1 MSVRADRARLLGYL
15 KPYLWPWFAGAM
27 VCMIGFSA
35 TSGVVPYLV
44 RTVVDDVLI
53 RSDAEGLAAV
63 IALVVVVFTFRGLLG
78 FGQAY
83 LGEYV
88 GQHIVFDVRRDLND
102 RIQHL
107 PAAFLDRTS
116 TGSLLSRVT
125 TDVLAL
131 RQALTDGAAA
141 LLRDVTTVL
150 VLIGVAFWLDS
161 TLAVIAFFVF
171 PAVVLPL
178 QRLSRRM
185 RRFSRSGLETLGNL
199 SALLQETIVGNRV
212 VKAFGMEDYEKA
224 RFDAESRSLVDTY
237 LKAARI
243 QAFTTPMVETSAAL
257 AVAAVLWLGADSVL
271 DGSRSAGSLLAFL
284 TALSLLYD
292 PFKKIVRT
300 NNVVQT
306 GLGAAARIFELLDE
320 PSEPAGGRDAEQPGV
335 EIAGFTDSI
344 RFEDVSFAYEQEPVL
359 EHADL
364 EIGAGE
370 IVALVG
376 PSGAGKSTIADLI
389 PRFYNPCEG
398 RITLD
403 GVPIDRIRLGSLRSQ
418 IAVVTQFTFLFNDTV
433 RNNIAYGRA
442 GIDDDDIH
450 AAARAAGA
458 DGFIRA
464 LPDGYETVV
473 GELGL
478 QLSGGQRQ
486 RLAIARALLK
496 DAPILILDEA
506 MTGLDAEAETQVQE
520 AVGNLMR
527 GRTTVVIAHRL
538 ATVQRADRIVVVDA
552 GRIAAIGTHDQLMEL
567 SSLYRRLY
575 ELQFQSGAPQS
586 AARRELGEG
595 SRVI

>member
-1 MSVRADRARLLGYL
+1 MSARADRARLLAYL
-15 KPYLWPWFAGAM
+15 RPYLWPWFAGAM

-35 TSGVVPYLV
+35 TSGVVPWLV
-44 RTVVDDVLI
+44 RTIVDDVLI
-53 RSDAEGLAAV
+53 RSDAAGLAAV

-107 PAAFLDRTS
+107 PAAYLDRTS

-125 TDVLAL
+125 SDVLAL
-131 RQALTDGAAA
+131 RQALTEGAAA

-161 TLAVIAFFVF
+161 TLAIIAFFVF
-171 PAVVLPL
+171 PAVILPL

-224 RFDAESRSLVDTY
+224 RFDAESRALVDTY

-257 AVAAVLWLGADSVL
+257 AVAAVLWMGADSVL

-300 NNVVQT
+300 NNVVQS

-320 PSEPAGGRDAEQPGV
+320 KAENAGGRDAQPDAI
-335 EIAGFTDSI
+335 EIVGFLQSI
-344 RFEDVSFAYEQEPVL
+344 RFEDVSFAYEQERVL
-359 EHADL
+359 EHANL
-364 EIGAGE
+364 EIQAGE

-389 PRFYNPCEG
+389 PRFYEPCEG

-403 GVPIDRIRLGSLRSQ
+403 GTPLDRIRLDSLRSQ

-433 RNNIAYGRA
+433 RNNIAYGRG
-442 GIDDDDIH
+442 GIDDEQIH

-458 DGFIRA
+458 DEFICA
-464 LPDGYETVV
+464 LPNGYDTVV

-520 AVGNLMR
+520 AVGRLMQ

-538 ATVQRADRIVVVDA
+538 ATVRRADRIVVVDA
-552 GRIAAIGTHDQLMEL
+552 GRIAAIGTHDHLMEV
-567 SSLYRRLY
+567 SGLYRRLY
-575 ELQFQSGAPQS
+575 ELQFRTGALPAS
-586 AARRELGEG
+586 AITDPEDAP
-595 SRVI
+595 RVV

>member
-63 IALVVVVFTFRGLLG
+63 IALVVVVFIFRGLLG

-306 GLGAAARIFELLDE
+306 GLGASPLAE
-320 PSEPAGGRDAEQPGV
+320 P
-335 EIAGFTDSI
+335 
-344 RFEDVSFAYEQEPVL
+344 
-359 EHADL
+359 
-364 EIGAGE
+364 
-370 IVALVG
+370 
-376 PSGAGKSTIADLI
+376 
-389 PRFYNPCEG
+389 
-398 RITLD
+398 
-403 GVPIDRIRLGSLRSQ
+403 
-418 IAVVTQFTFLFNDTV
+418 
-433 RNNIAYGRA
+433 
-442 GIDDDDIH
+442 
-450 AAARAAGA
+450 
-458 DGFIRA
+458 
-464 LPDGYETVV
+464 
-473 GELGL
+473 
-478 QLSGGQRQ
+478 
-486 RLAIARALLK
+486 
-496 DAPILILDEA
+496 
-506 MTGLDAEAETQVQE
+506 
-520 AVGNLMR
+520 
-527 GRTTVVIAHRL
+527 
-538 ATVQRADRIVVVDA
+538 
-552 GRIAAIGTHDQLMEL
+552 
-567 SSLYRRLY
+567 
-575 ELQFQSGAPQS
+575 
-586 AARRELGEG
+586 
-595 SRVI
+595 

>member
-1 MSVRADRARLLGYL
+1 MSARADRARLLAYL
-15 KPYLWPWFAGAM
+15 RPYLWPWFAGAM

-35 TSGVVPYLV
+35 TSGVVPWLV
-44 RTVVDDVLI
+44 RTIVDDVLI
-53 RSDAEGLAAV
+53 RSDAAGLAAV

-107 PAAFLDRTS
+107 PAAYLDRTS

-131 RQALTDGAAA
+131 RQALTQGAAA
-141 LLRDVTTVL
+141 MLRDVTTVL
-150 VLIGVAFWLDS
+150 VLIGVALWLDS
-161 TLAVIAFFVF
+161 TLAIIAFFVF

-224 RFDAESRSLVDTY
+224 RFDAESRSLVETY

-257 AVAAVLWLGADSVL
+257 AVAAVLWMGADSVL

-300 NNVVQT
+300 NNVVQS

-320 PSEPAGGRDAEQPGV
+320 KAESVGGRDAQPDAI
-335 EIAGFTDSI
+335 EIVGFTESI
-344 RFEDVSFAYEQEPVL
+344 RFEDVSFAYEQERVL
-359 EHADL
+359 EHANL
-364 EIGAGE
+364 EIQAGE

-389 PRFYNPCEG
+389 PRFYEPCEG

-403 GVPIDRIRLGSLRSQ
+403 GTPVDRIRLDSLRSQ

-442 GIDDDDIH
+442 GIDDEQIH

-458 DGFIRA
+458 DEFIRA
-464 LPDGYETVV
+464 LPNGYNTLV

-520 AVGNLMR
+520 AVGRLMQ

-538 ATVQRADRIVVVDA
+538 ATVRRADRIVVVDA
-552 GRIAAIGTHDQLMEL
+552 GRIAAIGTHDQLMEV
-567 SSLYRRLY
+567 SGLYRRLY
-575 ELQFQSGAPQS
+575 ELQFRTGAVQAS
-586 AARRELGEG
+586 AITDPDEAP
-595 SRVI
+595 RVV